1 MKSDDTMLTVA
12 VLEFLLTHMHS
23 CFVLQSLSVVFFLSF
38 IVQILYYYG
47 AMQWVVLN
55 LGWLL
60 QKSMGTT
67 VCESVNAAA
76 SIFLSMVI
84 IPTYLITTLLSRL
97 VWFKCS
103 RFVLG
108 RCQF

>member
-1 MKSDDTMLTVA
+1 MYIEFHTSPLMVLTVA
-12 VLEFLLTHMHS
+12 VIEDILTHFAP
-23 CFVLQSLSVVFFLSF
+23 CFVLQALAAIFFLSF

-55 LGWLL
+55 VGWLL

-84 IPTYLITTLLSRL
+84 IQHI
-97 VWFKCS
+97 
-103 RFVLG
+103 
-108 RCQF
+108 

>member
-1 MKSDDTMLTVA
+1 M
-12 VLEFLLTHMHS
+12 
-23 CFVLQSLSVVFFLSF
+23 
-38 IVQILYYYG
+38 VQILYYYG

-76 SIFLSMVI
+76 SIFLGMVI
-84 IPTYLITTLLSRL
+84 IQKYLKTSLLSR
-97 VWFKCS
+97 S
-103 RFVLG
+103 M
-108 RCQF
+108 

>member
-1 MKSDDTMLTVA
+1 M
-12 VLEFLLTHMHS
+12 
-23 CFVLQSLSVVFFLSF
+23 
-38 IVQILYYYG
+38 VQILYYYG
-47 AMQWVVLN
+47 AMQWFVFN

-84 IPTYLITTLLSRL
+84 IPTYLNTDFLSGL
-97 VWFKCS
+97 VWLKCTT
-103 RFVLG
+103 FLPG
-108 RCQF
+108 RC

>member
-1 MKSDDTMLTVA
+1 MKSDDYGVNSCNDRGFFKPIL
-12 VLEFLLTHMHS
+12 HS
-23 CFVLQSLSVVFFLSF
+23 CFVLQALSVIFFLSF

-55 LGWLL
+55 VGWLL

-76 SIFLSMVI
+76 SIFIGMVI
-84 IPTYLITTLLSRL
+84 IYTRSTMWSRL
-97 VWFKCS
+97 V
-103 RFVLG
+103 
-108 RCQF
+108 

>member
-1 MKSDDTMLTVA
+1 M
-12 VLEFLLTHMHS
+12 ES
-23 CFVLQSLSVVFFLSF
+23 CFVLQALAAIFFLSF

-47 AMQWVVLN
+47 AMQWIVLN
-55 LGWLL
+55 VGWLL

-84 IPTYLITTLLSRL
+84 IPTYLNTTLLSD
-97 VWFKCS
+97 WY
-103 RFVLG
+103 G
-108 RCQF
+108 